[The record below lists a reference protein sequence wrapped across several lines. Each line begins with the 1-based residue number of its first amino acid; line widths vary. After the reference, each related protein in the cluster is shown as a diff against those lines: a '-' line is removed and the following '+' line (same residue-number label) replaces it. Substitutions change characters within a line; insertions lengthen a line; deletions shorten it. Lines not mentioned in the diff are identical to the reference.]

1 MKPCDKTLEQNL
13 FTYQKRKVIKDN
25 FVEFYDCALLVY
37 TDIFEP
43 GSHFD
48 LIQIDYTTM
57 KALLW
62 VNNNGEQKH
71 FFEYEISI
79 GLA

>member
-1 MKPCDKTLEQNL
+1 M
-13 FTYQKRKVIKDN
+13 
-25 FVEFYDCALLVY
+25 LVY